1 MRVVLL
7 VSEDTLGLTIVVG
20 IVLVIDEIIR
30 EVITG
35 RTVKTSLD
43 LKRDQL
49 LAAQAQQQLIGPA
62 RRKAHAQR
70 RRTIANNLDR
80 VALMM
85 VP

>member
-62 RRKAHAQR
+62 RRKAHAQHQR
-70 RRTIANNLDR
+70 IIANNLDR